1 MMEEILKEIQKLV
14 PEVLGV
20 IVASDEGLPNN
31 NCGFGFR
38 RKRYDG
44 KRTKGV

>member
-14 PEVLGV
+14 PEVFGG
-20 IVASDEGLPNN
+20 D
-31 NCGFGFR
+31 FGFR

>member
-14 PEVLGV
+14 PEVLGGG
-20 IVASDEGLPNN
+20 D
-31 NCGFGFR
+31 FGFF